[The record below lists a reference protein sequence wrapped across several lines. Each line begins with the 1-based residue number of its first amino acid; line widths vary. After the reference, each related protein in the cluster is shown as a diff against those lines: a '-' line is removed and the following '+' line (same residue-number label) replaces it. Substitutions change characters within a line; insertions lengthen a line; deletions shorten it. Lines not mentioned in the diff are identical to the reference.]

1 LECQFVGAKSSIKKF
16 RKRELVAKDFQQDLY
31 DITKE
36 FQVSG
41 QITSVLPYGNG
52 HINKTYLVNT
62 LNNMG
67 ETGYVFQRINH
78 HVFHDPE
85 VLMENFLNITAHL
98 VKKYHEA
105 GVRDINRRVLQP
117 VSARNGACKVYDS
130 QGYLWRATTFIKN
143 TITYQIVNSAS
154 QAFEVGRS
162 YGQFQQ
168 LMLDFPANL
177 IHETIH
183 DFHNTRFRFDCLQG
197 AIQEDKIGRAANAR
211 NEINFINSHENW
223 VDFLLD
229 FLKFGQLPTRI
240 IHNDTKVNNLL
251 VDKGT
256 LEGLCVTD
264 LDTTMP
270 GTSLYDFGDMVRTST
285 NTAPEDEVDVTKVNI
300 DLNLFKALVTGYLNA
315 SQDFLTEI
323 ERRYLVFSGKVITF
337 ELAVRF
343 LTDYLEGDR
352 YFKIDYPDHNLVRCH
367 SQLALVKAIDKV
379 EDEMENI
386 VDLVWQGR
394 GDPLIL

>member
-1 LECQFVGAKSSIKKF
+1 MVQDSQQSIY
-16 RKRELVAKDFQQDLY
+16 E
-31 DITKE
+31 ITRE
-36 FQVSG
+36 FQVFG
-41 QITSVLPYGNG
+41 QITNIVRYGNG

-62 LNNMG
+62 LDNRG
-67 ETGYVFQRINH
+67 ETEYVFQRINH

-98 VKKYHEA
+98 VKKYREA
-105 GVRDINRRVLQP
+105 GVEDINRRVLQP
-117 VSARNGACKVYDS
+117 LSTRNGACKVHDS
-130 QGYLWRATTFIKN
+130 QGYLWRATSFIKN

-177 IHETIH
+177 LHETIH

-197 AIQEDKIGRAANAR
+197 AVQEDKMGRAAITR
-211 NEINFINSHENW
+211 NEINFINSREHW
-223 VDFLLD
+223 VDRLLD
-229 FLKFGQLPTRI
+229 FLKFGQLPTRV
-240 IHNDTKVNNLL
+240 IHNDSKVNNLL
-251 VDKGT
+251 VDKST
-256 LEGLCVTD
+256 LKGLCVTD

-285 NTAPEDEVDVTKVNI
+285 NTAPEDEVDQSKVDI

-315 SQDFLTEI
+315 SQDFLTEF
-323 ERRYLVFSGKVITF
+323 EKRYLVFSGKVITF
-337 ELAVRF
+337 ELALRF

-352 YFKIDYPDHNLVRCH
+352 YFRVSYPDHNLVRCQ
-367 SQLALVKAIDKV
+367 SQLALVRAIEKV

-386 VDLVWQGR
+386 VDLIWQGP
-394 GDPLIL
+394 GEPLVL

>member
-1 LECQFVGAKSSIKKF
+1 MVHKF
-16 RKRELVAKDFQQDLY
+16 QDGINE
-31 DITKE
+31 ITKE

-41 QITSVLPYGNG
+41 QIISIVRYGNG
-52 HINKTYLVNT
+52 HINQTYLVNT
-62 LNNMG
+62 LENWG
-67 ETGYVFQRINH
+67 EMGYVFQRINH

-85 VLMENFLNITAHL
+85 ILMENFLNITNHL
-98 VKKYHEA
+98 IKKYHEA
-105 GVRDINRRVLQP
+105 GFSDINRRVLQP

-130 QGYLWRATTFIKN
+130 QGYLWRATPFINN

-177 IHETIH
+177 LRETIH
-183 DFHNTRFRFDCLQG
+183 DFHNTRFRFDCLQT
-197 AIQEDKIGRAANAR
+197 AIQEDKMSRAINAR

-223 VDFLLD
+223 VDCLLD
-229 FLKFGQLPTRI
+229 FLKFGQLPIRV
-240 IHNDTKVNNLL
+240 IHNDTKVSNLL
-251 VDKGT
+251 VDRGT

-285 NTAPEDEVDVTKVNI
+285 NTAPEDEVDISKVNV
-300 DLNLFKALVTGYLNA
+300 DLNLFKALATGYLNA

-323 ERRYLVFSGKVITF
+323 EKRYLVFSGKVITF

-343 LTDYLEGDR
+343 LTDYLEGER
-352 YFKIDYPDHNLVRCH
+352 YFKINYPDHNLVRCQ
-367 SQLALVKAIDKV
+367 SQLALVQAIEKV

-386 VDLVWQGR
+386 VDLIWQQR
-394 GDPLIL
+394 RDPLVL